1 MLIQAKAHIYCKKSK
16 LKISAGNIIL
26 LVLFF
31 FSFLFFLGTIDFF
44 FFFFFFTYKNSKF
57 QTPSPLPLFDSF
69 STSKY
74 AQIIIRETL
83 TLHTCM
89 YGRCMAHSIRF
100 IYITMSAKVLCVEE
114 YQHYIPLL
122 QSRAGKFSKKK
133 KITGFCLLSFVLQLL
148 DFLELMAGNM
158 CKHILV
164 VSLFC
169 THVEHGHPK

>member
-31 FSFLFFLGTIDFF
+31 FSFLFFLGTID

-122 QSRAGKFSKKK
+122 QSRAGKFSKEKK
-133 KITGFCLLSFVLQLL
+133 NYWFLSLEFCPAAAGLLGV
-148 DFLELMAGNM
+148 DGR
-158 CKHILV
+158 
-164 VSLFC
+164 
-169 THVEHGHPK
+169 